1 MAGAGND
8 FAAGEIFELQQIS
21 DANATTSTA
30 NGVNA
35 TAGHIDKVKFK
46 RTLSLLTG
54 VGLILGQIIGAGIFA
69 SPKGVLLN
77 TGSKGKQKNIE
88 FNYAFQ

>member
-1 MAGAGND
+1 MAGAGNN
-8 FAAGEIFELQQIS
+8 FAAGENFELQQIS

-30 NGVNA
+30 NRVNA

-46 RTLSLLTG
+46 RTLSLPTG
-54 VGLILGQIIGAGIFA
+54 VGLILGQIIGAGIFV

-77 TGSKGKQKNIE
+77 TGSKGKQENIE